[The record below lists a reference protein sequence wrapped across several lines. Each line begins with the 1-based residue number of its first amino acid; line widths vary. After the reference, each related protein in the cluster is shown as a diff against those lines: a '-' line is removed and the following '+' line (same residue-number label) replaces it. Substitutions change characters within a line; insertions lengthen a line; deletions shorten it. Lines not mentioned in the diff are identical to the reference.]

1 VREAL
6 ETADVVLVYPQRA
19 PKQGRHWIMPSLGL
33 MYLSASLRR
42 AGYKVRHIDHTFMER
57 AGVLEEIERLKPSVI
72 GIYCMIT
79 MQDEALSLAE
89 QVRDKALTVVG
100 GPYPSGEPDTFVDQ
114 FDLVAVGEGEE
125 TIVQILEHLDDRRFE
140 EIPGLVFKRDGEI
153 VRTTPRVR
161 SKDMSQLP
169 LPYRGDIPNAE
180 YIHYW
185 RRHWKDATTPLMST
199 RGCPFRCDFCHKSVF
214 GDLFS
219 ARPVESVV
227 AEMREIAE
235 LGYDHIWMSDDLF
248 TLNYRRTFELAHA
261 IENAHLPL
269 TWECLSRVTH
279 VDQAL
284 FEQMHRAGCKRIFF
298 GIESGDANVLK
309 EMKKGITPD
318 QARAA
323 VEACV
328 AAGIKAAG
336 FFMVGY
342 LGETTD
348 SLIRSINFSSSLPLD
363 YVSYTIAYPLPGTGF
378 YERVRERRQ
387 RGEWHKVR
395 HNRLLFNTDF
405 SEHKLRAAILKGAI
419 QHRLNRMHLRPAARA
434 FELATNPLL
443 RALR

>member
-1 VREAL
+1 MNR
-6 ETADVVLVYPQRA
+6 ADVVLVYPQRA
-19 PKQGRHWIMPSLGL
+19 PRQGRHWIMPSLGL
-33 MYLSASLRR
+33 MYLSAALRR
-42 AGYKVRHIDHTFMER
+42 AGYSVRHIDHTFLER
-57 AGVLEEIERLKPSVI
+57 HEVLAEIQRLRPAVI

-89 QVRDKALTVVG
+89 QVRGKALTVVG
-100 GPYPSGEPDTFVDQ
+100 GPYPSGEPETFVDQ

-125 TIVQILEHLDDRRFE
+125 TIVSIMEHLDDRRFE
-140 EIPGLVFKRDGEI
+140 EIPGVVFRRAGEI
-153 VRTTPRVR
+153 IRSTARTRT
-161 SKDMSQLP
+161 KDMSHLP
-169 LPYRGDIPNAE
+169 LPYRGDVPNAE
-180 YIHYW
+180 YIAYW
-185 RRHWKDATTPLMST
+185 RKHWKDATTPLMST
-199 RGCPFRCDFCHKSVF
+199 RGCPFRCDFCHKSV
-214 GDLFS
+214 L
-219 ARPVESVV
+219 
-227 AEMREIAE
+227 
-235 LGYDHIWMSDDLF
+235 DDLF
-248 TLNYRRTFELAHA
+248 TLNYKRTFELAEA
-261 IENAHLPL
+261 IEKEHLPL

-279 VDQAL
+279 VDRPL

-298 GIESGDANVLK
+298 GIESGDENVLK

-405 SEHKLRAAILKGAI
+405 SENKLRAAIMKGAI
-419 QHRLNRMHLRPAARA
+419 QHRLNKMHLRPAARA
-434 FELATNPLL
+434 FQLATDPVL
-443 RALR
+443 RALK

>member
-1 VREAL
+1 MKAEH
-6 ETADVVLVYPQRA
+6 ADVVLVYPQRA
-19 PKQGRHWIMPSLGL
+19 PAQGRHWIMPSLGL
-33 MYLSASLRR
+33 MYLSATLRR
-42 AGYKVRHIDHTFMER
+42 AGYTVRHIDHTFLER
-57 AGVLEEIERLKPSVI
+57 REVLEQIDALKPDVI

-79 MQDEALSLAE
+79 MQDEALSLAA
-89 QVRDKALTVVG
+89 QVRNKALTVVG
-100 GPYPSGEPDTFVDQ
+100 GPYPSGEPETFVDD
-114 FDLVAVGEGEE
+114 FDLVGVGEGEE
-125 TIVQILEHLDDRRFE
+125 MILGIMEQLHDRRFE
-140 EIPGLVFKRDGEI
+140 EVPGLVFKRGGEI
-153 VRTTPRVR
+153 VRADPHVR
-161 SKDMSQLP
+161 TKEMGHLP
-169 LPYRGDIPNAE
+169 LPYRGDIPNAQ
-180 YIHYW
+180 YIDYW

-227 AEMREIAE
+227 DEMREIAE
-235 LGYDHIWMSDDLF
+235 LGYDHVWMSDDLF
-248 TLNYRRTFELAHA
+248 TLNYKRTFQLAQA
-261 IENAHLPL
+261 IEDAHLPL

-279 VDQAL
+279 VDKAL
-284 FEQMHRAGCKRIFF
+284 FDQMHRAGCKRIFF
-298 GIESGDANVLK
+298 GIESGDENVLK

-378 YERVRERRQ
+378 YERVKERRQ
-387 RGEWHKVR
+387 HGEWHKVR

-419 QHRLNRMHLRPAARA
+419 QHRLNRMHMKQAARA
-434 FELATNPLL
+434 FQLATDPVL
-443 RALR
+443 RVIR

>member
-1 VREAL
+1 
-6 ETADVVLVYPQRA
+6 
-19 PKQGRHWIMPSLGL
+19 
-33 MYLSASLRR
+33 
-42 AGYKVRHIDHTFMER
+42 
-57 AGVLEEIERLKPSVI
+57 
-72 GIYCMIT
+72 
-79 MQDEALSLAE
+79 
-89 QVRDKALTVVG
+89 
-100 GPYPSGEPDTFVDQ
+100 
-114 FDLVAVGEGEE
+114 
-125 TIVQILEHLDDRRFE
+125 
-140 EIPGLVFKRDGEI
+140 
-153 VRTTPRVR
+153 
-161 SKDMSQLP
+161 MSDLP
-169 LPYRGDIPNAE
+169 LPYRGDVPNAQ
-180 YIHYW
+180 YINYW

-219 ARPVESVV
+219 ARPVDSVV

-248 TLNYRRTFELAHA
+248 TLNYRRTFELAQA
-261 IENAHLPL
+261 IEAAHLPL

-279 VDQAL
+279 VDQVL

-298 GIESGDANVLK
+298 GIESGDEGVLK
-309 EMKKGITPD
+309 QMKKGITPD
-318 QARAA
+318 QARKA

-348 SLIRSINFSSSLPLD
+348 SLIKSINFSSSLPLD

-387 RGEWHKVR
+387 HGEWHKVR

-419 QHRLNRMHLRPAARA
+419 QHKLNRMHLRPASRA
-434 FELATNPLL
+434 FELATNPLIRVL
-443 RALR
+443 R

>member
-1 VREAL
+1 MTAT
-6 ETADVVLVYPQRA
+6 ETVDVVLVYPQRA
-19 PKQGRHWIMPSLGL
+19 PAQGRHWIMPSLGL

-42 AGYKVRHIDHTFMER
+42 AGYTVRHIDHTFLER
-57 AGVLEEIERLKPSVI
+57 RQVLAEIERLRPSVI

-79 MQDEALSLAE
+79 MQDEALSLAA
-89 QVRDKALTVVG
+89 QVRGKALTVVG
-100 GPYPSGEPDTFVDQ
+100 GPYPSGEPETFVDD

-125 TIVQILEHLDDRRFE
+125 TIVQIMEHLDDRRFE
-140 EIPGLVFKRDGEI
+140 EIAGLVFKRDGAI
-153 VRTTPRVR
+153 VRGEAKLRT
-161 SKDMSQLP
+161 KDMSHLP
-169 LPYRGDIPNAE
+169 LPYRGDVPNAE
-180 YIHYW
+180 YIRYW
-185 RRHWKDATTPLMST
+185 RKHWKDATTPLMST

-248 TLNYRRTFELAHA
+248 TLNYKRTFELAAA
-261 IENAHLPL
+261 IEAAHLPL

-279 VDQAL
+279 VDRAL
-284 FEQMHRAGCKRIFF
+284 FEQMRRAGCKRIFF
-298 GIESGDANVLK
+298 GIESGDEKVLK

-434 FELATNPLL
+434 FQLATDPVL
-443 RALR
+443 RVLR

>member
-1 VREAL
+1 L
-6 ETADVVLVYPQRA
+6 EGRDDAPDV
-19 PKQGRHWIMPSLGL
+19 
-33 MYLSASLRR
+33 
-42 AGYKVRHIDHTFMER
+42 D
-57 AGVLEEIERLKPSVI
+57 
-72 GIYCMIT
+72 
-79 MQDEALSLAE
+79 
-89 QVRDKALTVVG
+89 
-100 GPYPSGEPDTFVDQ
+100 
-114 FDLVAVGEGEE
+114 
-125 TIVQILEHLDDRRFE
+125 
-140 EIPGLVFKRDGEI
+140 
-153 VRTTPRVR
+153 PRV
-161 SKDMSQLP
+161 S
-169 LPYRGDIPNAE
+169 
-180 YIHYW
+180 
-185 RRHWKDATTPLMST
+185 
-199 RGCPFRCDFCHKSVF
+199 FRCDFCHKSVF

-248 TLNYRRTFELAHA
+248 TLNYKRTFQLAQA
-261 IENAHLPL
+261 IEEAHLPL

-279 VDQAL
+279 VDRAL
-284 FEQMHRAGCKRIFF
+284 FDQMHRAGCKRIFF
-298 GIESGDANVLK
+298 GIESGDENVLK

-387 RGEWHKVR
+387 HGEWHKVR

-419 QHRLNRMHLRPAARA
+419 QHRLNKMHMKPAARA
-434 FELATNPLL
+434 FQLATDSVL
-443 RALR
+443 RVIR